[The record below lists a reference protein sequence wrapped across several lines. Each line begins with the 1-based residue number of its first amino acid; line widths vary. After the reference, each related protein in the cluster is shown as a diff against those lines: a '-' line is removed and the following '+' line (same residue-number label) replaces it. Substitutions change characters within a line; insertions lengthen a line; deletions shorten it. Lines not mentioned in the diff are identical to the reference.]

1 MNALELA
8 DLLEAAEGV
17 MSVGDALEA
26 AAMLRSQH
34 EAIKKLRVALE
45 RPVAEVPKERVREI
59 FMNHGF
65 TIKGGQT
72 DLKPYVYNA
81 AYALLNEAPQPAQ
94 QPPQTTCNCRW
105 EGDVQVQQCT
115 LHEAHVASIH
125 EWAERAKSAEKKLK
139 EVAPKPAQQADT
151 RTTAIQSCID
161 RLIFGGQ
168 PAAAQILRHH
178 FAKDLGEE

>member
-1 MNALELA
+1 MSNTNDGVSEIWQEVLNKV
-8 DLLEAAEGV
+8 AAELRRLHAENE
-17 MSVGDALEA
+17 ALRA
-26 AAMLRSQH
+26 ALKQ
-34 EAIKKLRVALE
+34 
-45 RPVAEVPKERVREI
+45 PGAEVPKERVREI

-81 AYALLNEAPQPAQ
+81 AYALLNA
-94 QPPQTTCNCRW
+94 
-105 EGDVQVQQCT
+105 
-115 LHEAHVASIH
+115 
-125 EWAERAKSAEKKLK
+125 
-139 EVAPKPAQQADT
+139 APKPAQQADT